1 MPMKKITL
9 TTDASPEWL
18 AEICHG
24 EDCPCRGAFECPFD
38 EERGPACDIVTPEMW
53 ARLMEV
59 CDGNTASEAE

>member
-1 MPMKKITL
+1 MKKITL
-9 TTDASPEWL
+9 KTDASPEWL

-53 ARLMEV
+53 AGLMEEE
-59 CDGNTASEAE
+59 DGNHASEAR